1 MEIKEIYDALYAY
14 RKYPLEEKEYLYP
27 IFLTT
32 LSLLESRLNGVQKPL
47 NKENNIYGL
56 IEVHLYRP
64 FSKDYLTKVLP
75 STVEYL
81 LFNS

>member
-47 NKENNIYGL
+47 SKENN
-56 IEVHLYRP
+56 
-64 FSKDYLTKVLP
+64 
-75 STVEYL
+75 
-81 LFNS
+81 